1 MIRMIRKPSRP
12 FFLSKKN
19 TASASRG
26 GSNRLAAV
34 GLLCALALMVWM
46 GAGCAL
52 TAPLHVESKYA
63 PETPPGPGAEVVIE
77 TPLDA
82 RHFTTSDSR
91 APVPSLRGDPQDAE
105 LTARVVGRMPQTE
118 FSLGPNVT
126 LPPGQTVSS
135 WIQKALVEG
144 FREAGLNA
152 EAAPASNNGETDAS
166 AAPSKHSGA
175 PAALS
180 ATVVSFWLNVRNAP
194 GPSVVVY
201 RADIEITGDLP
212 RFREGRTVTATG
224 SVSQIGLDYALFR
237 KSFDAALKAI
247 ASATAQAAVP
257 GTPLP

>member
-1 MIRMIRKPSRP
+1 MSQTPRRP
-12 FFLSKKN
+12 LFLSKRQ
-19 TASASRG
+19 TASAPRRG
-26 GSNRLAAV
+26 EARIAIR
-34 GLLCALALMVWM
+34 GLLSAFALAWVS
-46 GAGCAL
+46 AGCAL
-52 TAPLHVESKYA
+52 SGPLYVESKYA
-63 PETPPGPGAEVVIE
+63 PETPPGAGSAVMIE
-77 TPLDA
+77 RPLDA

-105 LTARVVGRMPQTE
+105 LTARVLGRMPQTE

-126 LPPGQTVSS
+126 LPPGQTVSG

-152 EAAPASNNGETDAS
+152 EAASNEGDTDTAS
-166 AAPSKHSGA
+166 APSKHSNA
-175 PAALS
+175 SAALS

-247 ASATAQAAVP
+247 AGATAQAAVP